1 MEKRKQMKKFIEYNG
16 GLKMDEDKTLAE
28 KIDEIRLA
36 VTEKSEKKKKFKM
49 PLGVRFLQGK
59 TRRKNFVIVQ
69 TIKTNGAVNFNVMK
83 IEDDTVKVGENIH
96 DASSQHVLRYKKLPL
111 IIIPEWN
118 IKPVSPNETP
128 IAQPFSSKENFEQAS
143 SEGTLTAAEKL
154 ILTKMKLEAVKGKM
168 QLNWKII
175 LVVLALGAGVLYLLD
190 YLKVI

>member
-1 MEKRKQMKKFIEYNG
+1 
-16 GLKMDEDKTLAE
+16 MDEDKTLAE

>member
-1 MEKRKQMKKFIEYNG
+1 LEKRKQMKKFIEYNG